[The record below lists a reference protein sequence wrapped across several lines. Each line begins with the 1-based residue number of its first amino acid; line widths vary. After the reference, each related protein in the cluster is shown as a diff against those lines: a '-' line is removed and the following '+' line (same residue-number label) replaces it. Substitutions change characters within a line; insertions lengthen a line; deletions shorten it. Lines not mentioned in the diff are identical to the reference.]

1 MPDQICIDGVCYPT
15 NPNSSTTST
24 TSSQSSNGMSNVVIK
39 RDVGCVTI
47 ASLDK
52 DILDAQ
58 RRVDA
63 GRAGAIGT
71 LEYRKKRKELFL
83 SGAMDSK
90 LIADGCP
97 PLGGTGITTT
107 SDLVSQS
114 SSSGSSGSSNTSA
127 SSSSAS
133 SGTCTPQ
140 QIKTG
145 TCGQQRT
152 TTSSGGCTP
161 RQIQTGTCGQSS
173 SSSTQKAGFGS
184 GENRG
189 LILVGALLLVGA
201 GGFWAYRTGKL
212 DGVIAKAKGFGSK
225 LRKK

>member
-1 MPDQICIDGVCYPT
+1 MPDQICIDGVCYAT
-15 NPNSSTTST
+15 NPNAPTTTTTT
-24 TSSQSSNGMSNVVIK
+24 TSSQNSNGMSNVII
-39 RDVGCVTI
+39 RQDRGCVTI

-52 DILDAQ
+52 DIRDAQ

-63 GRAGAIGT
+63 GRAGAIGS
-71 LEYRKKRKELFL
+71 LEFRKKRKELFL

-90 LIADGCP
+90 LVADGCP
-97 PLGGTGITTT
+97 PLGGTANTTT
-107 SDLVSQS
+107 SDSVSQISSGGS
-114 SSSGSSGSSNTSA
+114 SSTSTSGSSS
-127 SSSSAS
+127 S

-140 QIKTG
+140 QIRTG
-145 TCGQQRT
+145 TCGQRRT
-152 TTSSGGCTP
+152 TASSGGCTP
-161 RQIQTGTCGQSS
+161 QQIQTGTCGQRS

-212 DGVIAKAKGFGSK
+212 DGVIAKAKGFTSK

>member
-1 MPDQICIDGVCYPT
+1 MPDQICIDGVCYAT
-15 NPNSSTTST
+15 NPNAPTTTTTT
-24 TSSQSSNGMSNVVIK
+24 TSSQSSNGMSNVIM
-39 RDVGCVTI
+39 RQDRGCVSI

-52 DILDAQ
+52 DIRDAQ

-63 GRAGAIGT
+63 GRAGAIGS
-71 LEYRKKRKELFL
+71 LEFRKKRKELFL

-90 LIADGCP
+90 LIAQGCP
-97 PLGGTGITTT
+97 PLGGTGSTT
-107 SDLVSQS
+107 SSDSVSQS
-114 SSSGSSGSSNTSA
+114 SSSGSSNTSA
-127 SSSSAS
+127 SSSSSS

-145 TCGQQRT
+145 TCGQRRT

-161 RQIQTGTCGQSS
+161 RQIQTGTCGQRS